1 MAGSSTYTVGTA
13 PTVLVSAPRSAY
25 PGPVGWFVM
34 TNGGTAPVILA
45 GGTNATTFAGP
56 SVTAGGT
63 LTGELFSGD
72 TVYGA
77 TTAGSATSFG
87 VLQTGA

>member
-1 MAGSSTYTVGTA
+1 MAGSASYTVGTT
-13 PTVLVSAPRSAY
+13 PTILASAPPSAY

-45 GGTNATTFAGP
+45 GGTKATTFAGA
-56 SVTAGGT
+56 SVAAAGS
-63 LTGELFSGD
+63 LTGELFAGD

-77 TTAGSATSFG
+77 TTAGSAVSFG